1 MTTDIAAPKPDPSR
15 RQSPKKKMI
24 LKHFLKGIPKGKSP
38 APKLRKS
45 AALAQPLHYDLR
57 CQAAKDNS
65 ITHAAAAPSNLDATI
80 TMRLATSRG

>member
-1 MTTDIAAPKPDPSR
+1 MTTDIAAKKPDPSR
-15 RQSPKKKMI
+15 RQSQKKVI

-57 CQAAKDNS
+57 CPAAKDNS
-65 ITHAAAAPSNLDATI
+65 ITHAAAAPI